1 MNLFNPQFLLFLA
14 LLLLVAGFLLFYMDM
29 KMREQNH
36 KIKAIADL
44 ATTIA
49 QSIKG
54 GNNNNNNNNNK
65 ELTKENIE
73 LITVSDDENDS
84 SSDDDDDTSSDED
97 DDDDDQD
104 EDDDDD
110 DDDVK
115 VEQEEPLKLN
125 INIYENDGSV
135 VSDIK
140 HVFLS
145 QEQLPEIK
153 EEEEEPSDVH
163 EELDLTTA
171 LLPEA
176 EAEAEAEAEPHDP
189 ISSSELDGFKI
200 VLSSELD
207 YKKMTITKL
216 RQIVTEKGLVPSS
229 DASKMKKPELLKLL
243 EAE

>member
-84 SSDDDDDTSSDED
+84 SSDDEDDTSSDEDDDTSSDED
-97 DDDDDQD
+97 DDDDDA
-104 EDDDDD
+104 
-110 DDDVK
+110 K

-125 INIYENDGSV
+125 INIYENDGS

-153 EEEEEPSDVH
+153 EEEEEPADVH

-176 EAEAEAEAEPHDP
+176 EAEAEAEPQDP

>member
-176 EAEAEAEAEPHDP
+176 EAEAEAEPHDP

>member
-54 GNNNNNNNNNK
+54 GNNINNNNN
-65 ELTKENIE
+65 EPAKENIE
-73 LITVSDDENDS
+73 LITVSDDDEDDDETSSDDDDS
-84 SSDDDDDTSSDED
+84 SSDDDESSSDDDDED
-97 DDDDDQD
+97 DIK
-104 EDDDDD
+104 
-110 DDDVK
+110 VK
-115 VEQEEPLKLN
+115 QEPLKLN
-125 INIYENDGSV
+125 INIYEND
-135 VSDIK
+135 DIK

-153 EEEEEPSDVH
+153 EEEEEEPLEPH
-163 EELDLTTA
+163 EESEST
-171 LLPEA
+171 LLPEPQ
-176 EAEAEAEAEPHDP
+176 EPT
-189 ISSSELDGFKI
+189 SSSDGFKI
-200 VLSSELD
+200 ILSSELD

-229 DASKMKKPELLKLL
+229 DASKMKKTELLKLL

>member
-54 GNNNNNNNNNK
+54 GNNNNNNNNK

-84 SSDDDDDTSSDED
+84 SSDEDDSSSDED
-97 DDDDDQD
+97 DDD

-110 DDDVK
+110 DDDEDDDVK
-115 VEQEEPLKLN
+115 VEPLKLN
-125 INIYENDGSV
+125 INIYEND
-135 VSDIK
+135 DIK

-153 EEEEEPSDVH
+153 EEEEPSDVH
-163 EELDLTTA
+163 EELELTPA

-176 EAEAEAEAEPHDP
+176 EAEPQDP

-229 DASKMKKPELLKLL
+229 DANKMKKPELLKLL

>member
-54 GNNNNNNNNNK
+54 GNNNNNNNNK

-84 SSDDDDDTSSDED
+84 SSDEDDSSSDED
-97 DDDDDQD
+97 DDD

-110 DDDVK
+110 DDDEDDDVK
-115 VEQEEPLKLN
+115 VEPLKLN
-125 INIYENDGSV
+125 INIYEND
-135 VSDIK
+135 DIK

-153 EEEEEPSDVH
+153 EEKTSDIH
-163 EELDLTTA
+163 EELELASALMPESASAGETETEPTT
-171 LLPEA
+171 
-176 EAEAEAEAEPHDP
+176 
-189 ISSSELDGFKI
+189 SSELDGFKI
-200 VLSSELD
+200 ILSSELD
-207 YKKMTITKL
+207 YKKMSITKM

-229 DASKMKKPELLKLL
+229 DANKMKKPELLKLL

>member
-97 DDDDDQD
+97 DDDDDA
-104 EDDDDD
+104 
-110 DDDVK
+110 K

-125 INIYENDGSV
+125 INIYENDGS

-163 EELDLTTA
+163 EELDLSTA

-176 EAEAEAEAEPHDP
+176 EAEAEPQDP

-243 EAE
+243 EAEAE